1 MVGMKVLEE
10 VGMEINTRSRGLV
23 DNLSEYNFHILGC
36 GAIGSS
42 AAIQLARMG
51 AEKFALYDM
60 DKVESPNI
68 GVSQYTIYDIGH
80 LKVDM
85 LKGHLKNINDS
96 AEIICDE
103 NIFKDYIY
111 MNENDI
117 IILGFDS
124 MEVRMQAVKALT
136 KYKYAKPFLLI
147 DGRMGAEH
155 YQQYT
160 FIAPSL
166 AKYEKT
172 WYSDESGSEEP
183 CNMKATSYCSNMAGS
198 FIANTIRKVVTK
210 QPYEVAL
217 SFNFPTMTLQKNS
230 CFKY

>member
-1 MVGMKVLEE
+1 MAD
-10 VGMEINTRSRGLV
+10 INTRSSGLV
-23 DNLSEYNFHILGC
+23 NNLNQFNFHILGC

-42 AAIQLARMG
+42 AATQLARMG
-51 AEKFALYDM
+51 AENFALYDM
-60 DKVESPNI
+60 DKVETANI
-68 GVSQYTIYDIGH
+68 GVSQYTIYDVGH

-85 LKGHLKNINDS
+85 LKGHLKNINDF
-96 AEIICDE
+96 ADITCDDRMFQTYLYL
-103 NIFKDYIY
+103 ND
-111 MNENDI
+111 NDI

-124 MEVRMQAVKALT
+124 MEVRLEAVKALMH
-136 KYKYAKPFLLI
+136 YKQSKPFLLI

-166 AKYEKT
+166 KKYEKS
-172 WYSDESGSEEP
+172 WYSDDEGSEEP
-183 CNMKATSYCSNMAGS
+183 CNRKATSYCSNMAGS

-210 QPYEVAL
+210 QPHEVAL
-217 SFNFPTMTLQKNS
+217 SFNFPTMTLEKNS

>member
-1 MVGMKVLEE
+1 
-10 VGMEINTRSRGLV
+10 MEINTRSKGLI
-23 DNLSEYNFHILGC
+23 DNLNEYNIHILGC

-42 AAIQLARMG
+42 AATQLARMG
-51 AEKFALYDM
+51 AENFALYDM
-60 DKVESPNI
+60 DKVETINI
-68 GVSQYTIYDIGH
+68 GVSQYNIDDVGMDKTIALGNKLNKISPH
-80 LKVDM
+80 CSIVV
-85 LKGHLKNINDS
+85 KNNLFD
-96 AEIICDE
+96 
-103 NIFKDYIY
+103 NYIY
-111 MNENDI
+111 MNNNDI

-124 MEVRMQAVKALT
+124 MEARLTAVKALSY
-136 KYKYAKPFLLI
+136 YKYSKPFLLI

-160 FIAPSL
+160 FISPTL
-166 AKYEKT
+166 KKYEKS
-172 WYSDESGSEEP
+172 WYSDESGSDEP

-217 SFNFPTMTLQKNS
+217 SFNFPTMTLEKKS